1 MFYFVFGYQIILF
14 SCYIVNYGI
23 IYCQKN
29 ESGVFM
35 SLLDNLDKLM
45 KQNKMNRTELA
56 KRVGIAP
63 STINSWYSRGYE
75 NVTLKALLKISAY
88 FNVSIEELVNDNPV
102 QELTFTSNEFSLS
115 ELQAI
120 YEFGEFLKSKRG
132 EIEE

>member
-1 MFYFVFGYQIILF
+1 
-14 SCYIVNYGI
+14 
-23 IYCQKN
+23 
-29 ESGVFM
+29 M

-63 STINSWYSRGYE
+63 STISSWYSRGYE